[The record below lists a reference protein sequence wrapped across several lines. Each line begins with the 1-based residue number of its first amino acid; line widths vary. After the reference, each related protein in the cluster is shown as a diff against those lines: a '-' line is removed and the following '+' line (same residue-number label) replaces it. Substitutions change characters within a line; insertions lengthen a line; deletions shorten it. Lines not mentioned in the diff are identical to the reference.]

1 MDRFLKAQTKTYN
14 VALKEIKDGHKETHW
29 MWWIFPQ
36 YKGLGHSE
44 MSQYYAIQSRDEA
57 MAYWKHPILGDR
69 LRECI
74 KALLELKTNDAVE
87 IFGHVDAQKLKS
99 SMTLFLLIGEIDA
112 YVCGLV
118 IDKFFNKELDWATV
132 TLWSKEGDTQ

>member
-118 IDKFFNKELDWATV
+118 IDKFFNKEFDWETV